1 LPSPGS
7 QDFDDLWSDSYGQ
20 CALGVSAE
28 SSGKMHTP
36 YIAFSSGRAADSS
49 LGLFY
54 SLIGLCANVGHD
66 SLDSILDGT
75 NDGVF
80 PAGDT
85 TPVTTQ
91 PYSLPSCL
99 KRWKKESCGV
109 GLPRFGV
116 GSGLGLELFHR
127 REAGLRKRE
136 SSCRHV
142 AVLFAE
148 FDWQG
153 CSGSMLMIFCRQLVA
168 TAVSQS
174 SAVDDRDC
182 LIHAA
187 GGTLHSVYAP
197 NPSPQQALRRR
208 CYGRRVPVPFRACLP
223 NLHKSARLHDQGQLR
238 KQSRP
243 WDGSST
249 GDTLGLRIHQRD
261 SYSTTTLSCYHHQ
274 NNEADRPPRLSTLTH
289 KLTIQ
294 SLLLTAAM
302 TCPISRTKS
311 MAVDHGRPAVELYT
325 NTCMYK
331 SETRIKIGGK
341 AQIKVVAI
349 RFSTNQGAHSGTSLT
364 PSLREA
370 LTWYFGSLVTISG
383 FMLLSVTLSIGAG
396 NTFESCSVGLTRG
409 FKGCCL
415 LSKTRLYAHAWV
427 TVQYPLSGLRQ
438 SPRWCMLRS
447 MPVSDSDV
455 WFESS
460 LYRQGSMLVEHML
473 LGIAASSAAARAPSP
488 KHVVVLTTAAI
499 RSLFSNINFP
509 MTGASQGSIPFC
521 LG

>member
-187 GGTLHSVYAP
+187 GALHSVYAP

-243 WDGSST
+243 CNFLLQHSSSLT
-249 GDTLGLRIHQRD
+249 SVRG
-261 SYSTTTLSCYHHQ
+261 
-274 NNEADRPPRLSTLTH
+274 RLFYR
-289 KLTIQ
+289 
-294 SLLLTAAM
+294 
-302 TCPISRTKS
+302 RTKS

-396 NTFESCSVGLTRG
+396 NT
-409 FKGCCL
+409 L
-415 LSKTRLYAHAWV
+415 LLAQQDK
-427 TVQYPLSGLRQ
+427 QYPLSGLRQ